1 MYCGASVSYMYL
13 TKRTEDET
21 LSMSPIS
28 LVRYH
33 HLLLERKKIPFG
45 EIFLTT
51 FLSTVEVAALSYE
64 RREKEGGEKEEEGE
78 TKGGKKE
85 GELRDRYVDQISSVS
100 AHNNCG
106 FYLFAKGRKRKKKGI
121 W

>member
-33 HLLLERKKIPFG
+33 HHLLRGEKIPFG

-64 RREKEGGEKEEEGE
+64 RKEKGGEGEGE
-78 TKGGKKE
+78 TKGGKWR
-85 GELRDRYVDQISSVS
+85 ELRDRYVDQISSVS

-106 FYLFAKGRKRKKKGI
+106 FYLFAKGRKRKKGGI
-121 W
+121 R